1 MSNVTEIRLVLHA
14 DADELKKIIES
25 IGIDGSSAVYER
37 LSLTG
42 TGEDDDSLIQDA
54 GIELQVSDML
64 SIVGLH
70 DWGLHGYTFCSIVK
84 RLRELAP
91 SLREVYLEQFDP
103 LLDYFEVDIWE
114 QDMSSW
120 YQSRVAQAE
129 YANGILSGVHYAV
142 QHKLAEE
149 GKEYPSDIELD
160 LQRDALRHAYNQAAT
175 HGWFGFIV
183 ERSPLHG

>member
-14 DADELKKIIES
+14 DADDLKKILKNV
-25 IGIDGSSAVYER
+25 GVDGSAAVYES

-54 GIELQVSDML
+54 GIELFVSDML

-84 RLRELAP
+84 HLRELAP
-91 SLREVYLEQFDP
+91 SLREVYLEQFDS

-114 QDMSSW
+114 QDMSSFCLV
-120 YQSRVAQAE
+120 YTMS
-129 YANGILSGVHYAV
+129 
-142 QHKLAEE
+142 
-149 GKEYPSDIELD
+149 
-160 LQRDALRHAYNQAAT
+160 
-175 HGWFGFIV
+175 
-183 ERSPLHG
+183 